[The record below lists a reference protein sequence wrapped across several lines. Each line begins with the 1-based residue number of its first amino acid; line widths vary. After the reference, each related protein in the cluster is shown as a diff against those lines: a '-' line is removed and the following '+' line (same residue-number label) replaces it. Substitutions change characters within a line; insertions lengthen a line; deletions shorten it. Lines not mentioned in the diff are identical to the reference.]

1 MFNVHGGLV
10 KWYFVHRAE
19 FGMEYVLN
27 SLCRHLV
34 LWLRILVY
42 IVGTDLN
49 AKIDL
54 SGILRL
60 FITVQKYKKEENT
73 LKNAIQVSVKV
84 GYCVMLCCPYGT
96 SLLSYDIHNH
106 N

>member
-1 MFNVHGGLV
+1 MFMGLV

-49 AKIDL
+49 AKIDRPQWDL
-54 SGILRL
+54 A
-60 FITVQKYKKEENT
+60 V
-73 LKNAIQVSVKV
+73 A
-84 GYCVMLCCPYGT
+84 CYGT
-96 SLLSYDIHNH
+96 KIQKRRKYIEKCHSGKCESWILCDALLPIWDIIIELRHSQS
-106 N
+106 

>member
-1 MFNVHGGLV
+1 M
-10 KWYFVHRAE
+10 
-19 FGMEYVLN
+19 
-27 SLCRHLV
+27 
-34 LWLRILVY
+34 WLRILVY

-60 FITVQKYKKEENT
+60 LVTVQKYKKEENT